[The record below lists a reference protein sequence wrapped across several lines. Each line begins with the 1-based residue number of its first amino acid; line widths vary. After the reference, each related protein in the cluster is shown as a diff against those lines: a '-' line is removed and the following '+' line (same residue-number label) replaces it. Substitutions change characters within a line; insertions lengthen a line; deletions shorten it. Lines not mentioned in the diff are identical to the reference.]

1 MRRRL
6 LPPLAAFLAMCF
18 PGLGHLLLR
27 RFGRAI
33 VWHAT
38 IVGGAIG
45 LYTLY
50 DVEPLDFTASI
61 ADVMAAVPTDVLLPI
76 ALLVTLSAID
86 ALLVGRAEV
95 AAAARADATAEAIRS
110 RAAGEGNGG
119 DAPVEAIVAGGDDA
133 DGATGVE
140 CPTCGRETDADIDFC
155 HWCTEPLPWADEE

>member
-18 PGLGHLLLR
+18 PGLGHLFLR

-45 LYTLY
+45 LYALY
-50 DVEPLDFTASI
+50 DVEPLDLSASI
-61 ADVMAAVPTDVLLPI
+61 ADVAAAIPTDVLLPI

-86 ALLVGRAEV
+86 ALLVGKAEV
-95 AAAARADATAEAIRS
+95 AEAARADATAEAIRR
-110 RAAGEGNGG
+110 RAAEEGNASN
-119 DAPVEAIVAGGDDA
+119 APVDTLVSGGDDS
-133 DGATGVE
+133 GATGVE